1 MGVRQPRESVLFQ
14 PVGGHQ
20 GLNSDHQAWQQ
31 WPLHLTVL
39 KDLFLIL
46 HLFVEKVKKFLQ
58 EFYYDDELGKKQ
70 FKYGTQLVS
79 PRIGYGELGWYVRT
93 CTRWPT
99 LFVESLHFSFGF
111 CLFLNC
117 LSCVYLCM
125 CGGPFSH
132 HVGSGV

>member
-1 MGVRQPRESVLFQ
+1 M
-14 PVGGHQ
+14 GGHQ

-79 PRIGYGELGWYVRT
+79 PRIGL
-93 CTRWPT
+93 
-99 LFVESLHFSFGF
+99 ESW
-111 CLFLNC
+111 
-117 LSCVYLCM
+117 
-125 CGGPFSH
+125 GGM
-132 HVGSGV
+132 